1 MQMIT
6 GIGLGLFLSF
16 LGQLPV
22 GTMSLTA
29 TQIAV
34 QENIRNAWKYS
45 LGVAL
50 VEMIY
55 LRLVLS
61 GLQWIGLHRLF
72 FTWFNG
78 LTVVLFF
85 GIGIWSLIRAHIQDD
100 TGKTLLLTTGMDRF
114 FLGAVMSLLNPA
126 QIPFWIIW
134 PAYFLNM
141 GWLKEGFH
149 EFNFFTI
156 GSGIGTLAGLAV
168 YIYGGRRLVTKLKAS
183 NKVLNQITGLI
194 FICAAVFQFIRGF
207 KT

>member
-1 MQMIT
+1 MQIIT
-6 GIGLGLFLSF
+6 GIWLGLFLSF

-55 LRLVLS
+55 LRLILS
-61 GLQWIGLHRLF
+61 GLQWIGLHRDF
-72 FTWFNG
+72 FIWFNG
-78 LTVVLFF
+78 LTVILFL
-85 GIGIWSLIRAHIQDD
+85 GIGIWSLVRARRQDQS
-100 TGKTLLLTTGMDRF
+100 GKTLILTTGLDRF
-114 FLGAVMSLLNPA
+114 FLGAIMSLLNPA

-141 GWLKEGFH
+141 GWLTEGFQ

-156 GSGIGTLAGLAV
+156 GSGIGTLTGLAV
-168 YIYGGRRLVTKLKAS
+168 YIYGGRRLIRKLKTS
-183 NKVLNQITGLI
+183 NKLLNQIAGVI
-194 FICAAVFQFIRGF
+194 FICAAVLQCIRGF
-207 KT
+207 NL